1 MNKKNIGYKIL
12 HFPFAKIIIGLIVCG
27 VIVGVGQIL
36 FEKALELTSIDKDLK
51 NLIGVIFATLLVV
64 ITY

>member
-27 VIVGVGQIL
+27 VIVGV
-36 FEKALELTSIDKDLK
+36 
-51 NLIGVIFATLLVV
+51 LLVA
-64 ITY
+64 